1 MIVIKSKRIP
11 EQVRTDVVARIV
23 SVRQA
28 TKGSRQPL
36 AALDTILATASEHG
50 EREWEGGDGSELRRS
65 RSQEAEA

>member
-1 MIVIKSKRIP
+1 MIAIESKGIP

-36 AALDTILATASEHG
+36 AALERVLATASEHG
-50 EREWEGGDGSELRRS
+50 AREMGRRRRLRAPTQPIARS
-65 RSQEAEA
+65 